1 MADVLATWS
10 DSLIVVVKVEECEM
24 NNVSVIVIVLFMFLM
39 WLLPQTCT
47 DSFEDSSFYYDLLKI
62 RVLFFECILSSNTA
76 PLFHFRMM
84 QFLMVQTAATWHM
97 LS

>member
-10 DSLIVVVKVEECEM
+10 GSLFVVVKVEECEM

-47 DSFEDSSFYYDLLKI
+47 DSFEDSLFYYD
-62 RVLFFECILSSNTA
+62 F
-76 PLFHFRMM
+76 
-84 QFLMVQTAATWHM
+84 
-97 LS
+97 

>member
-10 DSLIVVVKVEECEM
+10 DSLIMVDKVEECEM

-47 DSFEDSSFYYDLLKI
+47 DSFEDSFYFTMIFKD
-62 RVLFFECILSSNTA
+62 
-76 PLFHFRMM
+76 
-84 QFLMVQTAATWHM
+84 
-97 LS
+97 

>member
-10 DSLIVVVKVEECEM
+10 GSLFVVVKVEECEM

-47 DSFEDSSFYYDLLKI
+47 DSFEDSFYFTMIFKD
-62 RVLFFECILSSNTA
+62 
-76 PLFHFRMM
+76 
-84 QFLMVQTAATWHM
+84 
-97 LS
+97 